1 MNGLDL
7 SPHTRAGPG
16 LRRNS
21 GTVLFGFF
29 WFQINWGC
37 CCKRLA
43 RFWLPVIA
51 LWYFR
56 GLVWLL
62 EVSTDALSLSIE
74 IKTWPSVFIDEHN
87 LILLIT
93 PYSDYFDCHQSQIT
107 ACWLDFLVISSPLHI
122 VWIAMTQPA
131 HVFCCLFL
139 CINPMPHGCCLNGLL
154 QLPCCQ

>member
-29 WFQINWGC
+29 WFQINWDC

-43 RFWLPVIA
+43 RFWLHCSLKFSRPCLIA
-51 LWYFR
+51 WGVYRCIIPFNWNKNLAQCLHW
-56 GLVWLL
+56 WTQ
-62 EVSTDALSLSIE
+62 S
-74 IKTWPSVFIDEHN
+74 

-93 PYSDYFDCHQSQIT
+93 PYSDYFESHQSQIT
-107 ACWLDFLVISSPLHI
+107 ARWLDVLVISSPLHI

-139 CINPMPHGCCLNGLL
+139 CINPMLHGCCLNGLL